1 MPLCSL
7 PCLKTSIFVIMTRL
21 SFATLFLLL
30 IFLPACVFSQSYP
43 VDYFT
48 PPLKGVLQLSGTF
61 AELRANHF
69 HSGIDIRTGGKEGL
83 PVYACADGYVVRI
96 RISPG
101 GFGKAVYVNHPN
113 GLTTVYAH
121 MKGFNKQIDTW
132 VKTEQYKVESFDVD
146 LFPPRNQMLV
156 NKGEI
161 IGSSGNSGSSQGP
174 HLHFEVRE
182 TATEMPVDPLVFNF
196 PVKDFIRPT
205 LHGLRVYPEGPDALI
220 NGRNSP
226 ITLLLAGWGPVYRLK
241 ITDTIHIAGKFS
253 LGVSASDL
261 LNEASNRNGVVGYEV
276 FIDSLPVFKWKALR
290 FSFSESRY
298 INSFIDY
305 TYYYS
310 TNQRFMRT
318 KTDQGNKL
326 SLYEFNPTKGIFK
339 TLPGKTHN
347 VKVLVTDSKGNES
360 ILSFF
365 VKGQNGNA
373 DSGKPP
379 IVNIANRNMGIAIGP
394 HKETKHAGGLS
405 FTTEKVNNFATPDMR
420 ISLPGSCLYDSIKF
434 EYGELPPQIGM
445 LSAVHSI
452 HKPEIP
458 LHDYYHLSIRVDSGF
473 SCKAEQLVVVR
484 LNAANK
490 PGSVGGVYENGF
502 MKVKLRDFGRYSVMV
517 DSISPVIKP
526 INVREGMMVGGIDN
540 IKVTISDNLSGIRSY
555 RGTLNGAWILMDYD
569 AKNKLLTYTRDA
581 RLLPGKNILILTV
594 EDNAGNISV
603 KQWNLNNN
611 I

>member
-1 MPLCSL
+1 
-7 PCLKTSIFVIMTRL
+7 MTRL
-21 SFATLFLLL
+21 SFTILFLL
-30 IFLPACVFSQSYP
+30 FVVLPGCVFSQSYP

-48 PPLKGVLQLSGTF
+48 PPLKGMLQLSGTF
-61 AELRANHF
+61 AELRGNHF
-69 HSGIDIRTGGKEGL
+69 HSGIDLRTGGKEGL
-83 PVYACADGYVVRI
+83 PVYACADGYVARI

-101 GFGKAVYVNHPN
+101 GFGKAVYINHPN

-132 VKTEQYKVESFDVD
+132 LKAEQYKKESFDVD
-146 LFPPRNQMLV
+146 LFPSKSLLV
-156 NKGEI
+156 VSKGEI

-182 TATEMPVDPLVFNF
+182 TANEMPVDPLVFSF

-205 LHGLRVYPEGPDALI
+205 LHGLRIYPEGNDAI
-220 NGRNSP
+220 VNGGNKP
-226 ITLLLAGWGPVYRLK
+226 VTLLLAGWGPVYTLK
-241 ITDTIHIAGKFS
+241 ITDTVDIAGVFS

-261 LNEASNRNGVVGYEV
+261 LNETSNRNGVVGYEV
-276 FIDSLPVFKWKALR
+276 IIDSLQVFKWKALR
-290 FSFSESRY
+290 FSFNESRY

-305 TYYYS
+305 PYYYS

-326 SLYEFNPTKGIFK
+326 SLYEFNPTKGIFN
-339 TLPGKTHN
+339 TVAGRIHN
-347 VKVLVTDSKGNES
+347 VKVVVTDSKGNES
-360 ILSFF
+360 ILKFI
-365 VKGQNGNA
+365 VKGQKGIANP
-373 DSGKPP
+373 GKPSV
-379 IVNIANRNMGIAIGP
+379 VNIANRNAVIATDM
-394 HKETKHAGGLS
+394 HKENKQAGGLS
-405 FTTEKVNNFATPDMR
+405 FTTDKVNNFATPDMR

-445 LSAVHSI
+445 LSAVHTI

-458 LHDYYHLSIRVDSGF
+458 LHDFYQLSVRVDSGF
-473 SCKAEQLVVVR
+473 TCKPEQLVVVR
-484 LNAANK
+484 LNAAHK

-502 MKVKLRDFGRYSVMV
+502 MKVKLRDFGRYAVMT
-517 DSISPVIKP
+517 DTTSPVIKQ
-526 INVREGMMVGGIDN
+526 INVRDNMMVSGIED
-540 IKVTISDNLSGIRSY
+540 IKVSISDNLSGIRTY

-581 RLLPGKNILILTV
+581 MLLTGKNVLILTV
-594 EDNAGNISV
+594 EDNAGNSSV
-603 KQWNLNNN
+603 QQWNLINN